1 MRIHTYC
8 LLLSFVLYSST
19 LHAQASNEYE
29 ISFENAVHH
38 EAAVKATF
46 TNLKDEVLEVRMSR
60 SSPGRYALHEFAKNV
75 YNVSAVD
82 SKGKALS
89 ISRPNPYQWNVSGHD
104 GTVTFSYTLFGDR
117 GDGTYLQIDETH
129 AHLNMPATFAFA
141 RHLEYR
147 PIKVKFKLR
156 EDLKWKVAT
165 QLKHVEGNLYYAP
178 HLQYFMDSPTEISNF
193 TLREFDEESG
203 GKRYKFRVAI
213 HHTGTE
219 AAAGRYTESVKKL
232 VRQEKAAMGELP
244 AYDFGTYTFIAC
256 YMPQSSG
263 DGMEHRNSTFL
274 TGAFLLDNPEG
285 MASAIGTVSHEL
297 FHCWNVERIR
307 PDALEPFNFEEA
319 NMSGELWFAEG
330 FTSYYTDLF
339 LCRAG
344 IITQKEYIEELHW
357 GLNGVLNSPAKSFFS
372 PVGMSNYA
380 PFADAA
386 TAIDPRNG
394 GNTFISYY
402 TYGEVLGLALDL
414 SLRNFNTTASL
425 DEYMRLVWSKY
436 GKTELPYNLHDLQS
450 TLTEYTNAEFANN
463 FFESYI
469 YKSGMPDFD
478 GLLNSV
484 GVVLEKAS
492 AGKAYLGATLRKTD
506 AGVTIGA
513 YTRIGTPAYKA
524 GLESGDIIT
533 SIEGKAV
540 TDPDAFTASLDLYK
554 PGQEVMI
561 TYKRLGQE
569 RMTRVVLEEN
579 PTLRTRLY
587 EDAGFKL
594 EGDKSKRRAAWLSAK

>member
-1 MRIHTYC
+1 MRIYVLC
-8 LLLSFVLYSST
+8 LLLLITCSQKAF
-19 LHAQASNEYE
+19 AQAANEYE

-38 EAAVKATF
+38 EAAIKATF

-89 ISRPNPYQWNVSGHD
+89 ISRPNPYQWNISGHD

-147 PIKVKFKLR
+147 PVKINFKVR
-156 EDLKWKVAT
+156 EDLKWKIAT
-165 QLKHVEGNLYYAP
+165 QLKPISGNLYTAP
-178 HLQYFMDSPTEISNF
+178 NLQYFMDSPTELSNF
-193 TLREFDEESG
+193 TLREFDEESN
-203 GKRYKFRVAI
+203 GKRYKIRVAL
-213 HHTGTE
+213 HHAGTE
-219 AAAGRYTESVKKL
+219 AAAGKYTESVKKI

-244 AYDFGTYTFIAC
+244 NYDFGTYTFIAC

-263 DGMEHRNSTFL
+263 DGMEHRNSTYVCGNFS
-274 TGAFLLDNPEG
+274 LDTEDG
-285 MASAIGTVSHEL
+285 MADALGTVSHEF
-297 FHCWNVERIR
+297 FHSWNVERIR

-330 FTSYYTDLF
+330 FTNYYTSLF

-344 IITQKEYIEELHW
+344 LISQKQYIEDLSRA
-357 GLNGVLNSPAKSFFS
+357 LNGVVNSPGRLFFS

-386 TAIDPRNG
+386 TSIDPRNS
-394 GNTFISYY
+394 GNTYISYY
-402 TYGEVLGLALDL
+402 TYGQVLGLALDL
-414 SLRNFNTTASL
+414 SLRNLSSTASL

-436 GKTELPYNLHDLQS
+436 GKTELPYSLHDLQAALAEYAS
-450 TLTEYTNAEFANN
+450 TDFANR

-469 YKSGMPDFD
+469 LKSGMPDFE
-478 GLLNSV
+478 GLLLTM
-484 GVVLEKAS
+484 GVILEKAS
-492 AGKAYLGATLRKTD
+492 PGKVYLGTMLKKTND
-506 AGVTIGA
+506 GITIA
-513 YTRIGTPAYKA
+513 SYTRIGTPAYKA

-533 SIEGKAV
+533 SLEGKAI
-540 TDPDAFTASLDLYK
+540 TEPDVFMAALDQYK

-561 TYKRLGQE
+561 TYKRLNQE
-569 RMTRVVLEEN
+569 RIVKVILEED
-579 PTLRTRLY
+579 PTLRTRMY
-587 EDAGFKL
+587 EDAGFKI
-594 EGDKSKRRAAWLSAK
+594 EGDKSKRRATWLTAK